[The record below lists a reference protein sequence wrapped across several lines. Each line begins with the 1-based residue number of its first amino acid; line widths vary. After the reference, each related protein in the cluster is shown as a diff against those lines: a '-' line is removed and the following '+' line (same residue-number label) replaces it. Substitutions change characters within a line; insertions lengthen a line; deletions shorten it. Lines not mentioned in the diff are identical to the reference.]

1 LFSSARSLEEEAFRA
16 VSAGYEDRDLKQ
28 RTDRRLS
35 VVYCGDVG
43 KGEEEITHYHCSTW
57 AESSNDTRA
66 RQEKGG
72 MKEGLMFLLR
82 FTLFLSGRSGA
93 DS

>member
-1 LFSSARSLEEEAFRA
+1 

-43 KGEEEITHYHCSTW
+43 KGEEERGHTLPIVVL
-57 AESSNDTRA
+57 EQSSNDTRA
-66 RQEKGG
+66 RQERAWQGG
-72 MKEGLMFLLR
+72 EGKGLMFLLR
-82 FTLFLSGRSGA
+82 FTLLLAGA
-93 DS
+93 PAQILEM